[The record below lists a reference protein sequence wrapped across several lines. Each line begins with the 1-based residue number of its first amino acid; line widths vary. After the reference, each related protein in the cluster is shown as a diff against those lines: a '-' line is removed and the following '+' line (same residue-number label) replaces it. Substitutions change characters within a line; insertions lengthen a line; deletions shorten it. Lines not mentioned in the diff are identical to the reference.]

1 MSDSY
6 SACNIVKEYSN
17 VRVLHGVDF
26 KIEAGTIHGLFGHNG
41 AGKSTLLKIMAG
53 VEPQNEGELN
63 LFGESLRLNSPKDAL
78 LKGIACVYQE
88 LRLIS
93 ELTVMQNIFLG
104 REFASKL
111 GVKDEKSMLQYTEK
125 LLNEYKLNVNP
136 KAYIKDLTHP
146 LKQMIEVVANLDRNA
161 KFIFLDEPTTAI
173 ESKQADILLNDV
185 RRIVMEKQIGV
196 AIVSH
201 KIDEVLKYCDEV
213 SIMSGGKMVLNKLKG
228 DFSKQDIIDAIVG
241 ERKHSASFSLENI
254 KTMKGQLKNEKTE
267 DAEIKN
273 EHGAKEYNSER
284 KPMLEVNNMCT
295 VKLHNINL
303 KAYEGEILGI
313 YGLVGSG
320 RTSFCHTLYG
330 LHGNIEEGN
339 ILLDGRE
346 YIPKNPKHAMES
358 GIAYLTEERKRFGI
372 IPLMPAITNA
382 ALTSLKR
389 FSNFCYLDEHAYQ
402 SKLINTLEDMQIKG
416 NIYGAIKS
424 LSGGNQQKVLI
435 ARIIEEKSKLILL
448 DEPTK
453 GVDLSAKADIYNII
467 RSLSKAG
474 NCIIIVS
481 SEEEEL
487 VEIADNV
494 VVFNAGRC
502 KEKMIKGSDITVT
515 NLRESVF

>member
-1 MSDSY
+1 MSGSY

-53 VEPQNEGELN
+53 VEPQNEGELK

-78 LKGIACVYQE
+78 LKGIASVYQE

-104 REFASKL
+104 REFSNKL
-111 GVKDEKSMLQYTEK
+111 GVKDEKSMFKYSEN
-125 LLNEYKLNVNP
+125 LLKEYKLNVNP

-185 RRIVMEKQIGV
+185 RRIVREKQIGV

-201 KIDEVLKYCDEV
+201 KIDEVLKYCDEITV
-213 SIMSGGKMVLNKLKG
+213 MSGGKIVLHKTKG
-228 DFSKQDIIDAIVG
+228 KFSKQDIIDAIVG
-241 ERKHSASFSLENI
+241 EKKNSVTFNIVKSEEKREN
-254 KTMKGQLKNEKTE
+254 KRVDVK
-267 DAEIKN
+267 EIKN
-273 EHGAKEYNSER
+273 GET
-284 KPMLEVNNMCT
+284 KPMLEVSNMST
-295 VKLHNINL
+295 IKLHNINL
-303 KAYEGEILGI
+303 KAYKGEILGI

-330 LHGNIEEGN
+330 LYGNINEGK
-339 ILLDGRE
+339 ILLDGND

-372 IPLMPAITNA
+372 IPMMPAITNA
-382 ALTSLKR
+382 ALTSLKT
-389 FSNFCYLDEHAYQ
+389 FGSFFYLDEKGYQ
-402 SKLINTLEDMQIKG
+402 KKLTKTLEDMQIKG
-416 NIYGAIKS
+416 NIYGSIKS

-435 ARIIEEKSKLILL
+435 SRIIEEKAKLILL

-474 NCIIIVS
+474 NAIIIVS

-487 VEIADNV
+487 AEVADKV
-494 VVFNAGRC
+494 IVFKAGYC
-502 KEKMIKGSDITVT
+502 KEKILTGGDITVT